1 MVKCLLGDVMDKITR
16 SELRKKIMTILYQIN
31 VYNSNKIEYK
41 VDDVI
46 KEVLEI
52 DNDFVKDAVYGVLTN
67 ISKIDDMANK
77 YLNKWT
83 IGRLGFTDQA
93 ILRLGIYELIYT
105 DTPDIVAINEAVDLA
120 KLYSDDDVRKMI
132 NGVLDKVYHEKVD
145 NE

>member
-1 MVKCLLGDVMDKITR
+1 MDKLTR

-31 VYNSNKIEYK
+31 VYNSNKIEYN

-46 KEVLEI
+46 HEVLEI

-67 ISKIDDMANK
+67 KEELDSKANQF
-77 YLNKWT
+77 LNKWT
-83 IGRLGFTDQA
+83 IDRLGNTDQA
-93 ILRLGIYELIYT
+93 ILRLGIYELLYT
-105 DTPDIVAINEAVDLA
+105 DTPEVVAINEAVDLA

>member
-1 MVKCLLGDVMDKITR
+1 MEKITR

-31 VYNSNKIEYK
+31 VYNANKIEYR

-46 KEVLEI
+46 NEVLEI

-67 ISKIDDMANK
+67 INKIDEKANQF
-77 YLNKWT
+77 LNKWT
-83 IGRLGFTDQA
+83 IDRLGNTDQA
-93 ILRLGIYELIYT
+93 ILRLGIYELLYT
-105 DTPDIVAINEAVDLA
+105 DTPEIVAINEAIDLA

-145 NE
+145 NEQ

>member
-1 MVKCLLGDVMDKITR
+1 MEQMTR

-31 VYNSNKIEYK
+31 VYRSNNISYQ

-46 KEVLEI
+46 KDVIEI
-52 DNDFVKDAVYGVLTN
+52 DNDFVKDSVYGVITN
-67 ISKIDDMANK
+67 MDKLDEKANQF
-77 YLNKWT
+77 LIKWT
-83 IGRLGFTDQA
+83 IDRLGFTDQA
-93 ILRLGIYELIYT
+93 ILRLGLYELLYT
-105 DTPDIVAINEAVDLA
+105 DTPAIVAINEAVELA

>member
-1 MVKCLLGDVMDKITR
+1 MEQLTR

-31 VYNSNKIEYK
+31 VYNHNKIEYR
-41 VDDVI
+41 VNDVI
-46 KEVLEI
+46 NEVLEI
-52 DNDFVKDAVYGVLTN
+52 DNDFVRDAVYGVITN
-67 ISKIDDMANK
+67 INIIDEHANK

-83 IGRLGFTDQA
+83 IDRLGFTDQA

-105 DTPDIVAINEAVDLA
+105 DTPGVVAINEAVDLA
-120 KLYSDDDVRKMI
+120 KLYSDDDVKGMI